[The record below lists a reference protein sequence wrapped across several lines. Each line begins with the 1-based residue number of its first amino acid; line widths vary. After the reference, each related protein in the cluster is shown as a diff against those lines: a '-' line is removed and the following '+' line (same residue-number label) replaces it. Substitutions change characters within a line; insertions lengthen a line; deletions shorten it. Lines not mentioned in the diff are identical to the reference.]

1 MQTTIKLAWKN
12 IWRSRIRSLV
22 VIASIIVGVWA
33 VIFLMSFSLGI
44 GDSYVKNAI
53 KNQFSHLQ
61 AHHPGFMD
69 DQLVKYT
76 LPYDSSLI
84 AQIPEV
90 KNSTARLLA
99 NGMLST
105 GHGAR
110 GVTIKGILPGQENAL
125 SGIQEK
131 IVEGQFI
138 SDADLKGLLVSE
150 KLTQKFKLKLKSR
163 VVLTFQDDA
172 GEIQSAAYRVT
183 GIFNTGNAMV
193 DQGQVL
199 VNQAGLRT
207 LLFADSVPQD
217 RYHEVAVELIRPD
230 MVDSVQPKLSQMMP
244 GILVQNYKELAP
256 DLALMETQIRTS
268 GLIFI
273 GIFMLALIF
282 GIVNTMLMAVLER
295 YKELGML
302 QAIGMPKNKVFN
314 MVVLETLFLSIVGV
328 PIGFFLG
335 WLSVKAF
342 QQNGFDLS
350 AFAKG
355 NEQFGMS
362 SRIFPILDPTLF
374 IQLGI
379 AVAITAFLASIY
391 PALKAIKLKPVEAI
405 RKI

>member
-1 MQTTIKLAWKN
+1 M
-12 IWRSRIRSLV
+12 
-22 VIASIIVGVWA
+22 
-33 VIFLMSFSLGI
+33 
-44 GDSYVKNAI
+44 
-53 KNQFSHLQ
+53 
-61 AHHPGFMD
+61 
-69 DQLVKYT
+69 
-76 LPYDSSLI
+76 
-84 AQIPEV
+84 
-90 KNSTARLLA
+90 
-99 NGMLST
+99 
-105 GHGAR
+105 
-110 GVTIKGILPGQENAL
+110 TIKGILPGQENAL